1 MGNQV
6 TRIFEFSPW
15 VPPAV
20 AARKFGCPDQTVRTW
35 MRRGKARSICLMDG
49 TLLVCWHDVRKL
61 SATRREVPD
70 AA

>member
-1 MGNQV
+1 MV

-35 MRRGKARSICLMDG
+35 MRRGQAASLCLMNG

-61 SATRREVPD
+61 ARTRKAE